1 MYSSKKLR
9 KKNKI
14 IKTTRSKTLTNFH
27 QKNEMPLAIEDTKKY
42 YQIYYSNPN
51 PLFISQLKTTTL
63 NIFLTNYTLNDISVI
78 NKILRKYTYFK
89 EINLAPYDPLK
100 KSQKSTKFKNEREP
114 ITQGEKNKKEKEE
127 KDKEIEHLN
136 IINKIT
142 IGIGKHLSLSKNI
155 ENLSIFNFNFDQKL
169 ALNLSE
175 GIINNK
181 SIKKLNL
188 NNCQIS
194 IDAYEILLKGLL
206 NHEKI
211 EYLNLSNN
219 NFEDKYGNI
228 IGRII
233 SRQTYRRD
241 QAIWLSGLRNEKPQ
255 SNEYALGLISIN
267 LNGNK
272 LSSSSAECITTSLA
286 SDQYIRSIT
295 LSNNLFDKNS
305 CKKYIYMLRRN
316 TTLLN
321 IDLRDNP
328 GYDDNIKYRLVLKM
342 SKNIKHLYN
351 LFQKNVYSLDEYKR
365 FKKYIDISFFDLKF
379 PNDILKQLI
388 NNNEEI
394 TNYLNLINNKDN
406 KDNKDNKEN
415 NVIVLEKKNNIE
427 NSNSKELNIKNKKEN
442 IPHSAINTNPK
453 NKKKLNNLRF
463 VSLSEAKTN
472 KKDGIHNKKYVQ
484 YNSLSID
491 NNIDKKILQ
500 ENLLLKRKII
510 EIKAKE
516 IQNKFGKNVI
526 IPEKYDNNN
535 LKNNFNEANE
545 LLDKLN
551 NLMNSMKKKNQNNIN
566 SKNNNYIKKEEN
578 EKFNN
583 KNNKNDLFKIKENKS
598 EDEYKEKEDKFNN
611 IDYSGIF

>member
-136 IINKIT
+136 IINK
-142 IGIGKHLSLSKNI
+142 HLSLSKNI

-188 NNCQIS
+188 NNCQLS

-233 SRQTYRRD
+233 SRQTYR
-241 QAIWLSGLRNEKPQ
+241 
-255 SNEYALGLISIN
+255 
-267 LNGNK
+267 
-272 LSSSSAECITTSLA
+272 
-286 SDQYIRSIT
+286 
-295 LSNNLFDKNS
+295 
-305 CKKYIYMLRRN
+305 
-316 TTLLN
+316 
-321 IDLRDNP
+321 
-328 GYDDNIKYRLVLKM
+328 
-342 SKNIKHLYN
+342 
-351 LFQKNVYSLDEYKR
+351 
-365 FKKYIDISFFDLKF
+365 
-379 PNDILKQLI
+379 
-388 NNNEEI
+388 
-394 TNYLNLINNKDN
+394 
-406 KDNKDNKEN
+406 
-415 NVIVLEKKNNIE
+415 
-427 NSNSKELNIKNKKEN
+427 
-442 IPHSAINTNPK
+442 
-453 NKKKLNNLRF
+453 
-463 VSLSEAKTN
+463 
-472 KKDGIHNKKYVQ
+472 
-484 YNSLSID
+484 
-491 NNIDKKILQ
+491 
-500 ENLLLKRKII
+500 
-510 EIKAKE
+510 
-516 IQNKFGKNVI
+516 
-526 IPEKYDNNN
+526 
-535 LKNNFNEANE
+535 
-545 LLDKLN
+545 
-551 NLMNSMKKKNQNNIN
+551 
-566 SKNNNYIKKEEN
+566 
-578 EKFNN
+578 
-583 KNNKNDLFKIKENKS
+583 
-598 EDEYKEKEDKFNN
+598 
-611 IDYSGIF
+611 

>member
-63 NIFLTNYTLNDISVI
+63 NIFLTNYTINDISVI

-127 KDKEIEHLN
+127 KEKEIEHLN

-305 CKKYIYMLRRN
+305 CKKFIYMLRRN

-406 KDNKDNKEN
+406 KDNKEN
-415 NVIVLEKKNNIE
+415 NVVVLENKNNME
-427 NSNSKELNIKNKKEN
+427 KENSKELNIKNKKEN

-463 VSLSEAKTN
+463 TSLSEAKTN

-516 IQNKFGKNVI
+516 IQNKLGKNVI